1 MFGSIKKILSGIV
14 AFFLGFFSSKKSLE
28 GKPDKSRKRNGYFLE
43 LEETEVP
50 KELKAV
56 AKSVASATN
65 EVKAK
70 AAEATNEVK
79 AKASELV
86 STKAQS
92 SKPESSKAEPAQVE
106 KAKTTDAPAPAKVEA
121 KKAESTQTKEQ
132 PAKPEVELIQT
143 AEGVKA
149 QAVKPA
155 KPAKTIA
162 DRNGKADPTFAPN
175 YLIPSA
181 SNSRRRPGAN
191 MSSFLD
197 MARQVK
203 TPG

>member
-1 MFGSIKKILSGIV
+1 MFGSIKKILNGIV
-14 AFFLGFFSSKKSLE
+14 SFFLGFFSGKKSLE
-28 GKPDKSRKRNGYFLE
+28 GKPDKPRKRNGYFLE

-50 KELKAV
+50 KELKAA
-56 AKSVASATN
+56 AKSIAS
-65 EVKAK
+65 
-70 AAEATNEVK
+70 ATNEVK

-86 STKAQS
+86 TAATAKEPDSNAQAV
-92 SKPESSKAEPAQVE
+92 PVKAEPA
-106 KAKTTDAPAPAKVEA
+106 
-121 KKAESTQTKEQ
+121 KAEKVKTADAAAPTK
-132 PAKPEVELIQT
+132 AEVELVQT

-149 QAVKPA
+149 QAVKPT
-155 KPAKTIA
+155 KPVKAIA
-162 DRNGKADPTFAPN
+162 DSNGKAASTFAPK

>member
-14 AFFLGFFSSKKSLE
+14 SFFLGFFSSKKSLE
-28 GKPDKSRKRNGYFLE
+28 GKPNKPRKGNGYFLE

-50 KELKAV
+50 KELKAA
-56 AKSVASATN
+56 AKSIAS
-65 EVKAK
+65 
-70 AAEATNEVK
+70 ATNEVK

-86 STKAQS
+86 TAATTK
-92 SKPESSKAEPAQVE
+92 ESESNAKAEPA
-106 KAKTTDAPAPAKVEA
+106 
-121 KKAESTQTKEQ
+121 KAEKVTAKAETPTKKQ
-132 PAKPEVELIQT
+132 PPKAEVELVQT

-149 QAVKPA
+149 QVVKPT
-155 KPAKTIA
+155 KPVKAVA
-162 DRNGKADPTFAPN
+162 DSNGKAATSTFAPN
-175 YLIPSA
+175 YLMPSA

-191 MSSFLD
+191 MNSFLD

>member
-14 AFFLGFFSSKKSLE
+14 SFFLGFFSSKKSLE
-28 GKPDKSRKRNGYFLE
+28 GKPDKPRKRNGYFLE

-50 KELKAV
+50 KELKAA
-56 AKSVASATN
+56 AKSIAS
-65 EVKAK
+65 
-70 AAEATNEVK
+70 ATNEVK

-86 STKAQS
+86 TAATTK
-92 SKPESSKAEPAQVE
+92 ESESNAKAEPAKAE
-106 KAKTTDAPAPAKVEA
+106 KVKTADAATPAKAETV
-121 KKAESTQTKEQ
+121 KAEAPTKKQ
-132 PAKPEVELIQT
+132 PPKVEVELVQT

-149 QAVKPA
+149 QAVKPT
-155 KPAKTIA
+155 KPVKAVA
-162 DRNGKADPTFAPN
+162 DSNGKAASTFAPN
-175 YLIPSA
+175 YLMPSA

-191 MSSFLD
+191 MNSFLD

>member
-14 AFFLGFFSSKKSLE
+14 SFFLGFFSSKKSLE
-28 GKPDKSRKRNGYFLE
+28 DKPDKPRKRNGYFLE
-43 LEETEVP
+43 LEATEVP
-50 KELKAV
+50 KELKAA
-56 AKSVASATN
+56 AKSIAS
-65 EVKAK
+65 
-70 AAEATNEVK
+70 ATNEVK

-86 STKAQS
+86 TAKTAKA
-92 SKPESSKAEPAQVE
+92 PEESNAQAEPAKAEPAKAE
-106 KAKTTDAPAPAKVEA
+106 KVKTADAAAPAKAEA
-121 KKAESTQTKEQ
+121 TKAET
-132 PAKPEVELIQT
+132 PANKQSPKVEVELVQT

-149 QAVKPA
+149 QAVKPT
-155 KPAKTIA
+155 KPVKAVA
-162 DRNGKADPTFAPN
+162 ESNGKATTFAPN

>member
-14 AFFLGFFSSKKSLE
+14 SFFLGFFSSKKSLE
-28 GKPDKSRKRNGYFLE
+28 GKPNKPRKGNGYFLE

-50 KELKAV
+50 KELKAA
-56 AKSVASATN
+56 AKSIAS
-65 EVKAK
+65 
-70 AAEATNEVK
+70 ATNEVK

-86 STKAQS
+86 TAVTTK
-92 SKPESSKAEPAQVE
+92 ESDSNAKAEPAKAEPAKAE
-106 KAKTTDAPAPAKVEA
+106 KVKTADAVAPAKAETA
-121 KKAESTQTKEQ
+121 KAETPTKKQ
-132 PAKPEVELIQT
+132 PPKAEVELVQT

-149 QAVKPA
+149 QVVKPT
-155 KPAKTIA
+155 KPVKAVA
-162 DRNGKADPTFAPN
+162 DSNGKAATSTFAPN
-175 YLIPSA
+175 YLMPSA

-191 MSSFLD
+191 MNSFLD

>member
-14 AFFLGFFSSKKSLE
+14 SFFLGFFSSKKSLE
-28 GKPDKSRKRNGYFLE
+28 GKPNKPRKGNGYFLE

-50 KELKAV
+50 KELKAA
-56 AKSVASATN
+56 AKSIAS
-65 EVKAK
+65 
-70 AAEATNEVK
+70 ATNEVK

-86 STKAQS
+86 TAVTTK
-92 SKPESSKAEPAQVE
+92 ESESNAKAEPAKAE
-106 KAKTTDAPAPAKVEA
+106 KVKTADAVAPAKAETA
-121 KKAESTQTKEQ
+121 KAEAPTKKQ
-132 PAKPEVELIQT
+132 PPKVEVELVQT

-149 QAVKPA
+149 QVVKPT
-155 KPAKTIA
+155 KPVKAVA
-162 DRNGKADPTFAPN
+162 DSNGKAASTFAPN
-175 YLIPSA
+175 YLMPSA

-191 MSSFLD
+191 MNSFLD

>member
-14 AFFLGFFSSKKSLE
+14 SFFIGFFSSKKSLE
-28 GKPDKSRKRNGYFLE
+28 GKPNKPRKGNGYFLE

-50 KELKAV
+50 KELKAA
-56 AKSVASATN
+56 AKSIAS
-65 EVKAK
+65 
-70 AAEATNEVK
+70 ATNEVK

-86 STKAQS
+86 TTVTTK
-92 SKPESSKAEPAQVE
+92 ESESNAKAEPAKAE
-106 KAKTTDAPAPAKVEA
+106 PAKTEKVKTADAVAPT
-121 KKAESTQTKEQ
+121 KAETVKAEAPTKKQ
-132 PAKPEVELIQT
+132 PPKVEVELVQT

-149 QAVKPA
+149 QAVKPT
-155 KPAKTIA
+155 KPVKAVA
-162 DRNGKADPTFAPN
+162 DSNGKAASTFAPN
-175 YLIPSA
+175 YLMPSA

-191 MSSFLD
+191 MNSFLD

>member
-14 AFFLGFFSSKKSLE
+14 SFFIGFFSSKKSLE
-28 GKPDKSRKRNGYFLE
+28 GKPNKPRKGNGYFLE

-50 KELKAV
+50 KELKAA
-56 AKSVASATN
+56 AKSIAS
-65 EVKAK
+65 
-70 AAEATNEVK
+70 ATNEVK

-86 STKAQS
+86 TTVTTK
-92 SKPESSKAEPAQVE
+92 ESESNAKAEPAKTE
-106 KAKTTDAPAPAKVEA
+106 KVKTADAVAPT
-121 KKAESTQTKEQ
+121 KAETVKAEAPTKKQ
-132 PAKPEVELIQT
+132 PPKVEVELVQT

-149 QAVKPA
+149 QAVKPT
-155 KPAKTIA
+155 KPVKAVA
-162 DRNGKADPTFAPN
+162 DSNGKAASTFAPN
-175 YLIPSA
+175 YLMPSA

-191 MSSFLD
+191 MNSFLD

>member
-14 AFFLGFFSSKKSLE
+14 SFFLGFFSSKKSLE
-28 GKPDKSRKRNGYFLE
+28 GKPDKPRKRNGYFLE

-50 KELKAV
+50 KELKAA
-56 AKSVASATN
+56 AKSIAS
-65 EVKAK
+65 
-70 AAEATNEVK
+70 ATNEVK

-86 STKAQS
+86 TAATTK
-92 SKPESSKAEPAQVE
+92 ESESNAKAEPA
-106 KAKTTDAPAPAKVEA
+106 KAEPAKAEKVKTA
-121 KKAESTQTKEQ
+121 DAATPAKAETGKAEVPTKKQ
-132 PAKPEVELIQT
+132 PPKVEVELVQT

-149 QAVKPA
+149 QAVKPT
-155 KPAKTIA
+155 KPVKAVA
-162 DRNGKADPTFAPN
+162 DSNGKAASTFAPN
-175 YLIPSA
+175 YLMPSA

-191 MSSFLD
+191 MNSFLD

>member
-14 AFFLGFFSSKKSLE
+14 SFFLGFFSSKKSLE
-28 GKPDKSRKRNGYFLE
+28 GKPDKPRKRNGYFLE

-50 KELKAV
+50 KELKAA
-56 AKSVASATN
+56 AKSIAS
-65 EVKAK
+65 
-70 AAEATNEVK
+70 ATNEVK

-86 STKAQS
+86 SATTAKE
-92 SKPESSKAEPAQVE
+92 PESKAKAEPAKAE
-106 KAKTTDAPAPAKVEA
+106 KAETADAAAPAKKVEA
-121 KKAESTQTKEQ
+121 TKAEAAPTKKQ
-132 PAKPEVELIQT
+132 PPKVEVELVQT

-149 QAVKPA
+149 QAVKPT
-155 KPAKTIA
+155 KPVKAIA
-162 DRNGKADPTFAPN
+162 DSNGKAATSTFAPK